1 MPFCT
6 RCKETKAD
14 ADFTLTGARTKW
26 CRACTKQY
34 MGERRGV
41 YDPCQRML
49 FNLKNRNM
57 PEAVLWTYDDVKRL
71 FDKVE
76 LLPEVQQA
84 VDEGK
89 IQLKYRI
96 VRVDPTRPLLPDN
109 GVVRI
114 SRGI

>member
-34 MGERRGV
+34 MGERRG
-41 YDPCQRML
+41 
-49 FNLKNRNM
+49 
-57 PEAVLWTYDDVKRL
+57 DDVKRL